1 MLFILNLESHLD
13 YLQTLKIGICEFRE
27 SKTHKRTF
35 LAMLFLG
42 LQVTRELFEYQIGTI
57 L

>member
-13 YLQTLKIGICEFRE
+13 YLQTLKIGISEFGE

-42 LQVTRELFEYQIGTI
+42 LQVTRELFDYQIGTI